1 MVGNLFIEDIENQ
14 SETNTQNEAH
24 VHTFQSFWLNYYYLK
39 RFEFLSIY
47 NTCLFQGNWFFF

>member
-24 VHTFQSFWLNYYYLK
+24 VHTFQILGL
-39 RFEFLSIY
+39 II
-47 NTCLFQGNWFFF
+47 TI

>member
-1 MVGNLFIEDIENQ
+1 MVGNLFIEDIENH

-47 NTCLFQGNWFFF
+47 NTCLFQ

>member
-1 MVGNLFIEDIENQ
+1 MVGNLFIEEIENQ

-24 VHTFQSFWLNYYYLK
+24 VHTFQSFGLNYFHLK

-47 NTCLFQGNWFFF
+47 NTCLFQ